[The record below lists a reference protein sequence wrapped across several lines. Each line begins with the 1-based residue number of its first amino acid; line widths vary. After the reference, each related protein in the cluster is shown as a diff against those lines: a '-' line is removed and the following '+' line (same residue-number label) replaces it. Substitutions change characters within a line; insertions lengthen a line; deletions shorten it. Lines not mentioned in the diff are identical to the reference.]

1 MRSPPPRRPSH
12 PAHAGAPGATL
23 PMPHPVPTLVRTPRA
38 PFAPAVETPAG
49 APAPA
54 TSAPAEP
61 FLFATGVENSYPTIA
76 GPDGRPRRIDQL
88 DKCGHYAH
96 WERDFEIARDLGVR
110 ALRWGAPYYRAHVG
124 PDRYDWSWSDAPLER
139 LRALGIAPVLDLCH
153 FGVPDWLDGFRDPA
167 FPVLFAEYARQAA
180 RRYPWVKHWT
190 PVNEMFVCANFS
202 AMKGWWN
209 ERGKGHDS
217 FVRTLRNLC
226 MAHELA
232 VEAIL
237 SEVPDATVVQ
247 AESIEHF
254 HPAGRS
260 AEREAAR
267 WNAIRFLTLDLTS
280 GHPPAPGMAAY
291 LSAHGVTSND
301 LAFFRERRA
310 VGQRW
315 LGTDYYVTCEH
326 RVSASG
332 RQTTEHRTPLGYARL
347 TRDYYERYGLPI
359 FHCETNVRSRQAAG
373 WLARQWGEVEQLR
386 AWGVPVVGFT
396 WFSLTDQIDWHIA
409 LREERDE
416 LHSVGLFDLRRRERP
431 VGAAYRALIAE
442 HAALPAWPPRVPAAE
457 PAPARVA

>member
-1 MRSPPPRRPSH
+1 
-12 PAHAGAPGATL
+12 
-23 PMPHPVPTLVRTPRA
+23 MPTAVRTPDVL
-38 PFAPAVETPAG
+38 PFPG
-49 APAPA
+49 APRPAAAPA
-54 TSAPAEP
+54 TPPEP

-76 GPDGRPRRIDQL
+76 GPDGRPRRIDQM

-96 WERDFEIARDLGVR
+96 WERDFELARDMGVR
-110 ALRWGAPYYRAHVG
+110 ALRWGGPYYRAHLG

-139 LRALGIAPVLDLCH
+139 LRALGIAPILDLCH

-180 RRYPWVKHWT
+180 RRYPWVRHWT

-202 AMKGWWN
+202 ALAGWWN
-209 ERGKGHDS
+209 ERGTGHAS

-237 SEVPDATVVQ
+237 GEIPDAIIVQ

-254 HPAGRS
+254 HPAGRA
-260 AEREAAR
+260 AEAHAAR
-267 WNAIRFLTLDLTS
+267 WNAVRFLTLDLTT
-280 GHPPAPGMAAY
+280 GGPLAPGMAGY
-291 LSAHGVTSND
+291 LSRHGVTSND

-315 LGTDYYVTCEH
+315 LGTDYYFTCEH
-326 RVSASG
+326 RVNARG
-332 RQTTEHRTPLGYARL
+332 RVTVERRRALGYARL
-347 TRDYYERYGLPI
+347 ARLYWERYRLPL

-373 WLARQWGEVEQLR
+373 WLAAQWREVEQLR
-386 AWGVPVVGFT
+386 AWGVPVLGFT
-396 WFSLTDQIDWHIA
+396 WFSLTDQIDWHVA
-409 LREERDE
+409 LREERNE

-442 HAALPAWPPRVPAAE
+442 HAALPAWPEAE
-457 PAPARVA
+457 PLWRSA